1 MKRLLVIFI
10 LFVCAGGGGWYAFDR
25 AKAANAAAVPDKAQA
40 PAVPVSA
47 VKATR
52 KDVPI
57 YLDALGTVQAYS
69 TVTIRPQLDG
79 ELVKIGFKEGQ
90 DVKKGDMLA
99 RISPVALQA
108 QLDQS
113 TAKKKQDEAKTLQDH
128 AKVKQDQ
135 AKIKQDQA
143 KKTQDE
149 ANLANSTATFKRLED
164 AVVAHAVTQQSV
176 DDARTLVATLTG
188 ATQGDDAAI
197 LGDEA
202 AIQADEAAIQADE
215 ATVLADDALI
225 KYSQTLLGYTDIAS
239 PLDGRVGIRQ
249 VDVGNIIH
257 VSDPNGIVVVTQ
269 LQPISV
275 VFTLPQQD
283 LLPIN
288 DRMATARLP
297 VLAVDS
303 AGAKTLDR
311 GELELIDNQIDS
323 STGTIRLKAT
333 FPNAGRKLWP
343 GGFVNVR
350 LLLVTH
356 PDSTVLP
363 APAVQQG
370 PDGYFV
376 FMIKSDDT
384 VETRPVKVALFQD
397 GEAVIESGVSPGDN
411 IVLTGQDRLKQGA
424 HVAIHQPKSAAENAP
439 SSAGAGSA
447 EKPEK
452 STGGDKPAAG
462 SGGSKPAS
470 ELETGSG
477 K

>member
-1 MKRLLVIFI
+1 MNRLLVGFI

-25 AKAANAAAVPDKAQA
+25 ARAANASAVPEKAQ
-40 PAVPVSA
+40 PPSVPVSA
-47 VKATR
+47 ATASR

-69 TVTIRPQLDG
+69 TVTVRPQLDG

-90 DVKKGDMLA
+90 DVKKGDLLA

-108 QLDQS
+108 QLDQA

-128 AKVKQDQ
+128 ARVKQDQAKVKQDQ
-135 AKIKQDQA
+135 AKKN
-143 KKTQDE
+143 QDE
-149 ANLANSTATFKRLED
+149 ANLANSTVTLKRLED

-202 AIQADEAAIQADE
+202 ALQADEAAIQADE

-225 KYSQTLLGYTDIAS
+225 KYSQTLLGYTDITS
-239 PLDGRVGIRQ
+239 PLDGRVGIRL
-249 VDVGNIIH
+249 VDEGNIVH
-257 VSDPNGIVVVTQ
+257 VNDANGIVVVTQ

-275 VFTLPQQD
+275 IFTLPQQD

-288 DRMATARLP
+288 ERMAVARLP
-297 VLAVDS
+297 VLAMDT
-303 AGAKTLDR
+303 AGTTTLDR
-311 GELELIDNQIDS
+311 GELDLVDNQIDT

-333 FPNAGRKLWP
+333 FPNAARKLWP

-356 PDSTVLP
+356 ADSVVIP
-363 APAVQQG
+363 APSVQQG

-376 FMIKSDDT
+376 FVIKSDET
-384 VETRPVKVALFQD
+384 VEARPVKVSLFQD
-397 GEAVIESGVSPGDN
+397 GEAVIESGLSAGDN
-411 IVLTGQDRLKQGA
+411 VVLTGQDRLKQGS
-424 HVAIHQPKSAAENAP
+424 HVAVHQP
-439 SSAGAGSA
+439 GAKKDKA
-447 EKPEK
+447 EKEDTGEQKK
-452 STGGDKPAAG
+452 SESNDAKHPAHAAPNAEAG
-462 SGGSKPAS
+462 SGA
-470 ELETGSG
+470 G